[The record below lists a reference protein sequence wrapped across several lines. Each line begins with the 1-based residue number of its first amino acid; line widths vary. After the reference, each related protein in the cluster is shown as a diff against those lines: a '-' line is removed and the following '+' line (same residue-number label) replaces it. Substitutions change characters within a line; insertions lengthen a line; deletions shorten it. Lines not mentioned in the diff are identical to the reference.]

1 MKKKVK
7 LFSKMLSIFL
17 TIVLMVQVLPMNA
30 IASIV
35 DDITANANSDN
46 ILDDIPEPTDTSQ
59 TEPEVVAEEISKRE
73 QNVKH
78 FRMDDG
84 TYKAVQYE
92 GSVHFMLNDEWTDY
106 DNTLTEVDA
115 DEEENENKSVKNKDL
130 KNTLADYSVRLSK
143 KTNGKKFVRIEKDG
157 YKLSWYYTN
166 ANKSTAKITEI
177 VDDGDDFTL
186 EKISSKVVYEDVYEN
201 TDFEYIVS
209 PDGLKENI
217 ILQKAGTQ
225 TVFEAEYKV
234 DKLSP
239 VQVDSKT
246 INLVSENGEV
256 IYTISAPYMTDSN
269 NQNSSGV
276 TLTLSAVDNNKFT
289 VTTTL
294 DENWLNDDSRVYP
307 VTVDPMVMTKPD
319 PATIDNKYLTTNSS
333 NLSAYGSMYVGKE
346 ANMGQTRSA
355 VKFTSIPVLDK
366 GDMVCGAV
374 INLAQLQ
381 YEHVSNTQLQI
392 NAYEITSAWS
402 GFNNSAPGICTSTNP
417 VHDDKVLD
425 YVTTTASNNY
435 TQISW
440 NITPVVKKW
449 YNNPST
455 NHGIFFAP
463 SDTRWAYVQ
472 LAADFNNI
480 PNSDPLLI
488 VSYINNRGL
497 EDYWSYTEQN
507 LGTGVGYVNN
517 ATGNLVVNIPICDTS
532 TASLPASISYYYN
545 GYQAGRHFAVSQGGG
560 TYNASRSLCGAGW
573 KLNVDEQL
581 AYLTPGLG
589 NNDDLH
595 AQGFKYT
602 YTDSDGTVLYMKETS
617 SGSSTFEDELGK
629 GYKLTLSGSEWTLT
643 DKQNNKKTFNSGG
656 RLISV
661 QSNQSPDKIE
671 YTYVNSFL
679 KEITDGSG
687 HKITIN
693 RNSNNAITSIIG
705 SLGEVKFSYSGSWLI
720 QIEYP
725 DGETIHFDYDSDY
738 RLTSVTSRD
747 GTKINYTYPTTGDV
761 AHKNR
766 VVGVTEY
773 SAPNS
778 SNIRTVGNSLTFD
791 YNHGN
796 YTKVTDNKNRS
807 VVYNF
812 DNCGRTMSAVDD
824 LGATS
829 TKYTSNVAADN
840 SSTGQYVE
848 QNNKITS
855 VSSSTLPVDNLLKN
869 HSFEN
874 GTNNW
879 YIQTSCI
886 SSDSS
891 TALIGAKSVK
901 MSSSTTNNNTILY
914 QYYTPAKTGEYT
926 FSFYYKTTGLT
937 GNSGGI
943 RAMLQLKNSAEG
955 TSTYIS
961 CPYIRESTN
970 GEWVRA
976 SVTANVTSEISE
988 IVAIIG
994 FQYTIGTAYF
1004 DCAQLEYGPS
1014 ANRYNLVENGSFTQ
1028 GSYGWTAYNS
1038 ETGDSF
1044 NTTQGSIFDTNN
1056 ECPEYITHGAFVHGN
1071 STKNKSLYQNIQIN
1085 MPANQVALQFSG
1097 FACGESVPK
1106 SSGRY
1111 FALDLKFGYS
1121 DGTSQYVVVDF
1132 NYDSTTWQYVSQLV
1146 MPSQANQSKTVSYV
1160 TVYFLYYQNQNWAC
1174 FTGMNLNIDKT
1185 GVVYSYDSKGNLV
1198 SAKDMA
1204 DRDTVA
1210 GIDDVNRMTGYT
1222 DEENVN
1228 YTYTYNSDNTTSGT
1242 TKYQL
1247 ASLVHTNYAQR
1258 YEFTYDKHGNVKQTV
1273 KSNTGNNPDIYPMR
1287 TDSKYS
1293 DSGDK
1298 LESTIDSLR
1307 NEVKYNYKTN
1317 DLRVASVT
1325 QNDKTVNYE
1334 YYDGTSLIKRI
1345 WSQYTNIDGTTKT
1358 AENGYV
1364 YENDRIKSITHNGF
1378 SYNFTY
1384 DNFGNRLTTSI
1395 GNMLLMTNQY
1405 DANNG
1410 RLTRSTYGNGHY
1422 VENEYDYFDRITGIK
1437 YNGTKLFGYVYN
1449 SDGLVSRH
1457 IDNVNNK
1464 TYNYNYD
1471 MLGRLQRMDVT
1482 GGNSILYKYNNLN
1495 QVTGTT
1501 YNFNNTTKS
1510 STYDYFNGGV
1520 PCNTTYPNGASK
1532 TRQLNGQAQVRP
1544 VTLTTTEGKQWKT
1557 NCVYYTPANT
1567 GTVSY
1572 TTNLV
1577 GSYTFDH
1584 LGRTISYTYDG
1595 SGNIATKAD
1604 TKYSTTDKIEYFYDE
1619 LNQLIRENDPYSNKT
1634 ITYLYDAGGNIVQKK
1649 EYAYTKSDNL
1659 GTPTDT
1665 ISYTY
1670 DAQWKDLL
1678 TSYGGNAITYDAIGN
1693 PIDFMGSTLT
1703 WERGRRLSTMTLAD
1717 GSTASY
1723 KYNADGIRT
1732 QKTVGGVTTDFFLE
1746 GSTIVAQKTGNDVI
1760 WYYFDG
1766 DGTRDAIEY
1775 DGDVY
1780 YYMYNPQGDVIGLFD
1795 ENLNVVVEYTYDSWG
1810 NVSITG
1816 SRKDNLGKANPFRYR
1831 GYYYDEESGMYY
1843 LNSRYYHPE
1852 IGRFINADGE
1862 FSEIGGEILG
1872 YNLFA
1877 YCFNNP
1883 VNMSDSTG
1891 KWPKWL
1897 SGALNVVSGV
1907 AQMAVGSAL
1916 GAFTSWTGI
1925 GAVAAGFLMI
1935 NGAATVTQGVGQI
1948 VNDVSKSNVLREDN
1962 IVRTSV
1968 KNVGRTIGGNAGA
1981 EIAGGIYDVAVIA
1994 SNLYAGKVSL
2004 EQSMPQ
2010 IVKSKI
2016 FSANNGYG
2024 FKVGKNIE
2032 MFYRNPNAAGGL
2044 GGTIFSYKGP
2054 LGKFRIDWDP
2064 TYGFHSH
2071 PPGH

>member
-1 MKKKVK
+1 MKKKISLLCKV
-7 LFSKMLSIFL
+7 LSVFL
-17 TIVLMVQVLPMNA
+17 AIILVFQMVPAQI
-30 IASIV
+30 IAEAYEDVVSE
-35 DDITANANSDN
+35 TADNSSDV
-46 ILDDIPEPTDTSQ
+46 PSGETSATEQ
-59 TEPEVVAEEISKRE
+59 EPEVVAEEISKRE

-84 TYKAVQYE
+84 TYKAVQYD

-166 ANKSTAKITEI
+166 ANKVTAKITETA
-177 VDDGDDFTL
+177 DDGDDFTL

-246 INLVSENGEV
+246 INLVSANGEV
-256 IYTISAPYMTDSN
+256 VYTISAPYMTDSN
-269 NQNSSGV
+269 NQNSPGV

-355 VKFTSIPVLDK
+355 VKFTSIPTLDK

-545 GYQAGRHFAVSQGGG
+545 GYQAGRHFAVTQGGG
-560 TYNASRSLCGAGW
+560 IYNPSSSISGAGW

-643 DKQNNKKTFNSGG
+643 DKQNNKKTFTSGG
-656 RLISV
+656 RLKTV
-661 QSNQSPDKIE
+661 QTNQSYDTI
-671 YTYVNSFL
+671 TYNYDDNMFL
-679 KEITDGSG
+679 EEIVDGSG

-705 SLGEVKFSYSGSWLI
+705 SLGEVKFNYSGSWLVKI
-720 QIEYP
+720 TYP
-725 DGETIHFDYDSDY
+725 DGGTIHFDYDSDY

-796 YTKVTDNKNRS
+796 YTKVTDNKGRS

-1111 FALDLKFGYS
+1111 FALDLKFCYS

-1222 DEENVN
+1222 DEENSN
-1228 YTYTYNSDNTTSGT
+1228 YTYTYNTDNTSLGT

-1247 ASLVHTNYAQR
+1247 AALTHTDHNLK
-1258 YEFTYDKHGNVKQTV
+1258 YEFTYDKHGNVIKTI
-1273 KSNTGNNPDIYPMR
+1273 KSSTKEDSSAYPMR
-1287 TDSKYS
+1287 IDSEYS
-1293 DSGDK
+1293 ESGDI
-1298 LESTIDSLR
+1298 LLSTTDSLR
-1307 NEVKYNYKTN
+1307 NKVEYGYEGN
-1317 DLRVASVT
+1317 DLRVSYVK
-1325 QNDKTVNYE
+1325 QNNKRINYIYAGKTNLVRE
-1334 YYDGTSLIKRI
+1334 AWSEFTAVDGTSRFA
-1345 WSQYTNIDGTTKT
+1345 SNY
-1358 AENGYV
+1358 YV

-1384 DNFGNRLTTSI
+1384 DNFGNRLTTSV
-1395 GNMLLMTNQY
+1395 GNRLLMTNQY
-1405 DANNG
+1405 GANNG
-1410 RLTRSTYGNGHY
+1410 LLTRSTYGNGHY
-1422 VENEYDYFDRITGIK
+1422 VENEYDYFDRITGVK
-1437 YNGTKLFGYVYN
+1437 YNGTKLFSYVYN
-1449 SDGLVSRH
+1449 SDGLVNRH

-1471 MLGRLQRMDVT
+1471 MLGRLQRMDIT

-1501 YNFNNTTKS
+1501 YNFNGVTKS
-1510 STYDYFNGGV
+1510 STYTYDKGSI
-1520 PCNTTYPNGASK
+1520 PKLTTYPNNATKAHG
-1532 TRQLNGQAQVRP
+1532 LNDQAQLDETV
-1544 VTLTTTEGKQWKT
+1544 LTTTGTNQWET
-1557 NCVYYTPANT
+1557 ACVYYTAIDD
-1567 GTVSY
+1567 GVSY

-1577 GSYTFDH
+1577 GDYTFKEI
-1584 LGRTISYTYDG
+1584 GRTISYTYDG

-1604 TKYSTTDKIEYFYDE
+1604 TKYSTTDKIEYFYDK
-1619 LNQLIRENDPYSNKT
+1619 LNQLIRENDPVANKT
-1634 ITYLYDAGGNIVQKK
+1634 ITYVYDDGGNILEKR
-1649 EYAYTKSDNL
+1649 EYDYTTSSTL
-1659 GTPTDT
+1659 GTPTKT
-1665 ISYTY
+1665 ITYTY

-1678 TSYGGNAITYDAIGN
+1678 TSYDGKTITYDAIGN
-1693 PIDFMGSTLT
+1693 PLTFDGATLT
-1703 WERGRRLSTMTLAD
+1703 WERGRKLSTMSLAN

-1732 QKTVGGVTTDFFLE
+1732 QKTVGGVTTDYFLE

-1852 IGRFINADGE
+1852 IGRFINADGYVQT
-1862 FSEIGGEILG
+1862 GQGILDK
-1872 YNLFA
+1872 NMFA
-1877 YCFNNP
+1877 YCMNNP
-1883 VNMSDSTG
+1883 VNYVDPYGNCPYNGTAADFHRLEYGLPSLDCTCGYSEPSQVIYSNG
-1891 KWPKWL
+1891 QVIHIYK
-1897 SGALNVVSGV
+1897 SEDDANNVYP
-1907 AQMAVGSAL
+1907 L
-1916 GAFTSWTGI
+1916 T
-1925 GAVAAGFLMI
+1925 
-1935 NGAATVTQGVGQI
+1935 
-1948 VNDVSKSNVLREDN
+1948 KSNTVRVVDYRSNRDSN
-1962 IVRTSV
+1962 IKILDSYKFDSPKIQNIILTALVNY
-1968 KNVGRTIGGNAGA
+1968 NVQNPSTPSWNRTIDSMLLEWDIHNVAYNF
-1981 EIAGGIYDVAVIA
+1981 GISPA
-1994 SNLYAGKVSL
+1994 STAHVDLNNNDEGKGWL
-2004 EQSMPQ
+2004 AFIWERGIKPRLP
-2010 IVKSKI
+2010 
-2016 FSANNGYG
+2016 F
-2024 FKVGKNIE
+2024 
-2032 MFYRNPNAAGGL
+2032 
-2044 GGTIFSYKGP
+2044 
-2054 LGKFRIDWDP
+2054 
-2064 TYGFHSH
+2064 
-2071 PPGH
+2071 

>member
-92 GSVHFMLNDEWTDY
+92 GSVHFILNDEWTDY

-166 ANKSTAKITEI
+166 ANKVTAKITEI

-217 ILQKAGTQ
+217 ILQNAGTQ

-246 INLVSENGEV
+246 INLVSANGEV
-256 IYTISAPYMTDSN
+256 IYTISAPYMADSN

-435 TQISW
+435 KQISW
-440 NITPVVKKW
+440 NITSVVKKW

-560 TYNASRSLCGAGW
+560 TYNASKSLCGAGW

-629 GYKLTLSGSEWTLT
+629 GYKLTLSGSEWILT

-738 RLTSVTSRD
+738 RLTSVISRD

-829 TKYTSNVAADN
+829 TKYTANVAADS

-869 HSFEN
+869 HNFEN
-874 GTNNW
+874 GKNYW
-879 YIQTSCI
+879 SSQTSCS
-886 SSDSS
+886 SSDS
-891 TALIGAKSVK
+891 TNAFIGSKSIKFTSNV
-901 MSSSTTNNNTILY
+901 TTNNAIIY
-914 QYYTPAKTGEYT
+914 QAYTPTKTGEYT
-926 FSFYYKTTGLT
+926 FSFYYKTADELT
-937 GNSGGI
+937 GTGGI
-943 RAMLQLKNSAEG
+943 RAMIELKKSDG
-955 TSTYIS
+955 SSSTYIS
-961 CPYIRESTN
+961 SPYTREDTN

-976 SVTANVTSEISE
+976 SVTANVTSGISQ

-994 FQYTIGTAYF
+994 FQYTIGTAYV

-1014 ANRYNLVENGSFTQ
+1014 ANRYNLVENGSFTR
-1028 GSYGWTAYNS
+1028 GSDGWTNNNM
-1038 ETGDSF
+1038 ETGDIF
-1044 NTTQGSIFDTNN
+1044 TTTQGSIFDTNN
-1056 ECPEYITHGAFVHGN
+1056 ECPEYITHGVFLHGN
-1071 STKNKSLYQNIQIN
+1071 AAKNKAIYQNIQIN

-1106 SSGRY
+1106 ASGRL
-1111 FALDLKFGYS
+1111 FALDLRFVYS

-1146 MPSQANQSKTVSYV
+1146 MPSQANQSKTVNYV

-1222 DEENVN
+1222 DEENSN
-1228 YTYTYNSDNTTSGT
+1228 YTYTYNDDNEA

-1258 YEFTYDKHGNVKQTV
+1258 YEFTYDEHGNVKQTV
-1273 KSNTGNNPDIYPMR
+1273 KKHATDNTIYPMQ
-1287 TDSKYS
+1287 TDSEYS
-1293 DSGDK
+1293 ESGDR
-1298 LESTIDSLR
+1298 LISTTDSLR
-1307 NEVKYNYKTN
+1307 NKVEYGYEG
-1317 DLRVASVT
+1317 DSLRVAFVK
-1325 QNDKTVNYE
+1325 QNN
-1334 YYDGTSLIKRI
+1334 KRI
-1345 WSQYTNIDGTTKT
+1345 NYIYAGKTNLVREAWSEFTAVDGSPRF
-1358 AENGYV
+1358 ASNYYE
-1364 YENDRIKSITHNGF
+1364 YENDRISSITHNGF

-1384 DNFGNRLTTSI
+1384 DNFGNRLTTSV
-1395 GNMLLMTNQY
+1395 GNRLLMTNQY
-1405 DANNG
+1405 GANNG
-1410 RLTRSTYGNGHY
+1410 LLVKSTYGNGHY
-1422 VENEYDYFDRITGIK
+1422 VENEYDYFDRITGVK

-1449 SDGLVSRH
+1449 SDGLVNRH

-1464 TYNYNYD
+1464 TYNYEYD

-1501 YNFNNTTKS
+1501 YKFNGVTKS
-1510 STYDYFNGGV
+1510 STYTYKIGGI
-1520 PCNTTYPNGASK
+1520 PDLTTYPNGASK

-1544 VTLTTTEGKQWKT
+1544 VYLTTTEQKVWET
-1557 NCVYYTPANT
+1557 NCVYYTPENT
-1567 GTVSY
+1567 GSTLY

-1577 GSYTFDH
+1577 GGYTFKE

-1634 ITYLYDAGGNIVQKK
+1634 ITYLYDDGGNILEKR
-1649 EYAYTKSDNL
+1649 EYDYTKSSTL
-1659 GTPTDT
+1659 GTPTKT
-1665 ISYTY
+1665 ITYTY

-1678 TSYGGNAITYDAIGN
+1678 TSYDGKSITYDAIGN
-1693 PIDFMGSTLT
+1693 PINFMGSTLT
-1703 WERGRRLSTMTLAD
+1703 WERGRKLSTMSLAN

-1723 KYNADGIRT
+1723 KYNADGVRT

-1775 DGDVY
+1775 GGNVY

-1795 ENLNVVVEYTYDSWG
+1795 DYLNVVVEYTYDSWG
-1810 NVSITG
+1810 KVKTTG
-1816 SRKDNLGKANPFRYR
+1816 TLKDTLGKANPFRYR

-1852 IGRFINADGE
+1852 IGRFINADGYIQTGQ
-1862 FSEIGGEILG
+1862 SILDK
-1872 YNLFA
+1872 NMFA
-1877 YCFNNP
+1877 YCMNNP
-1883 VNMSDSTG
+1883 VNYVDFSGEFPWAIAIFLALTTVVGGILGANSERKLAEAPLKSKETTDTSKKTQLNNSTYDDSSTQGDNTALTTG
-1891 KWPKWL
+1891 DRVKNTL
-1897 SGALNVVSGV
+1897 IGAALGTLVGSGVVMITGMGATLATGSATAIIEVLGVSGSQTFV
-1907 AQMAVGSAL
+1907 
-1916 GAFTSWTGI
+1916 I
-1925 GAVAAGFLMI
+1925 GAVTYNL
-1935 NGAATVTQGVGQI
+1935 
-1948 VNDVSKSNVLREDN
+1948 
-1962 IVRTSV
+1962 
-1968 KNVGRTIGGNAGA
+1968 
-1981 EIAGGIYDVAVIA
+1981 VAMVFA
-1994 SNLYAGKVSL
+1994 PFFG
-2004 EQSMPQ
+2004 
-2010 IVKSKI
+2010 
-2016 FSANNGYG
+2016 
-2024 FKVGKNIE
+2024 IE
-2032 MFYRNPNAAGGL
+2032 MEP
-2044 GGTIFSYKGP
+2044 IEWEK
-2054 LGKFRIDWDP
+2054 
-2064 TYGFHSH
+2064 
-2071 PPGH
+2071 

>member
-17 TIVLMVQVLPMNA
+17 AIVLMVQVLPMNA
-30 IASIV
+30 MASIL

-46 ILDDIPEPTDTSQ
+46 ILDDIPEPTDISQ

-84 TYKAVQYE
+84 TYKAVQYD

-106 DNTLTEVDA
+106 DNTLIEVDA

-166 ANKSTAKITEI
+166 ANKSTAKITET
-177 VDDGDDFTL
+177 VDDDDDFTL

-217 ILQKAGTQ
+217 LLQNAGTQ

-246 INLVSENGEV
+246 INLVSASGEV

-276 TLTLSAVDNNKFT
+276 TITFSKVKNNKFT

-307 VTVDPMVMTKPD
+307 VTVDPMVMTKRD

-366 GDMVCGAV
+366 GDLVCGAA
-374 INLAQLQ
+374 INLGQLR
-381 YEHVSNTQLQI
+381 YDHVSNTQLQI

-402 GFNNSAPGICTSTNP
+402 GFNNSAPGICTSTDP

-435 TQISW
+435 KQISW
-440 NITPVVKKW
+440 NITSIVKKW
-449 YNNPST
+449 YNNPNS
-455 NHGIFFAP
+455 NYGIFFAP

-472 LAADFNNI
+472 LSSDT
-480 PNSDPLLI
+480 NSITNGEPVLV

-545 GYQAGRHFAVSQGGG
+545 GYQAGRHFAVYLGGG
-560 TYNASRSLCGAGW
+560 QYGSSKSICGSGW
-573 KLNVDEQL
+573 KLNVDEHITELDTEIEENKKLNQ
-581 AYLTPGLG
+581 
-589 NNDDLH
+589 
-595 AQGFKYT
+595 QGFKYT
-602 YTDSDGTVLYMKETS
+602 YTDSDGTILYLKETS
-617 SGSSTFEDELGK
+617 SGSNVYEDELGK
-629 GYKLTLSGSEWTLT
+629 GYKLSKSGSEWILT

-679 KEITDGSG
+679 TDITDGSG

-725 DGETIHFDYDSDY
+725 DGKTIHFDYDSDY

-747 GTKINYTYPTTGDV
+747 KTKINYTYPTTGDV

-778 SNIRTVGNSLTFD
+778 NNTRTVGNSLTFE

-796 YTKVTDNKNRS
+796 YTKVTDNKGRS

-812 DNCGRTMSAVDD
+812 DNCGRTISAVDD

-829 TKYTSNVAADN
+829 TKYTTNVAADN
-840 SSTGQYVE
+840 SSKGQYVE

-869 HSFEN
+869 HSFEKGKN
-874 GTNNW
+874 YW
-879 YIQTSCI
+879 SSQTSCS
-886 SSDSS
+886 SSDA
-891 TALIGAKSVK
+891 TIAFIGSKSIK
-901 MSSSTTNNNTILY
+901 FTSNETTNNAIIY
-914 QYYTPAKTGEYT
+914 QSYTPTKTGEYT
-926 FSFYYKTTGLT
+926 FSFYYKTDDVLT
-937 GNSGGI
+937 GSGGV
-943 RAMLQLKNSAEG
+943 RAMIELKKSDGSA
-955 TSTYIS
+955 STYIS
-961 CPYIRESTN
+961 SPYTREDTS

-1004 DCAQLEYGPS
+1004 DCAQLEYGSS

-1028 GSYGWTAYNS
+1028 GSYGWLSNNM
-1038 ETGDSF
+1038 ETGDSY

-1056 ECPEYITHGAFVHGN
+1056 ECPEYITHGVFLHGN
-1071 STKNKSLYQNIQIN
+1071 AAKNKTVFQNIQIN

-1111 FALDLKFGYS
+1111 FSLDLMFSYS
-1121 DGTSQYVVVDF
+1121 DGTSEFVVVDF
-1132 NYDSTTWQYVSQLV
+1132 NYDSTTWQYVSQLIL
-1146 MPSQANQSKTVSYV
+1146 PSQANQSKTVNFV
-1160 TVYFLYYQNQNWAC
+1160 RVYFLYYKNQNWAC
-1174 FTGMNLNIDKT
+1174 FTGMNLNIDKS
-1185 GVVYSYDSKGNLV
+1185 GVLYSYDSKGNLV

-1222 DEENVN
+1222 DEENSN
-1228 YTYTYNSDNTTSGT
+1228 YTYTYNDDNEA

-1258 YEFTYDKHGNVKQTV
+1258 YEFTYDEHGNVKQTV
-1273 KSNTGNNPDIYPMR
+1273 KKHATDNTIYPMQ
-1287 TDSKYS
+1287 TDSEYS
-1293 DSGDK
+1293 ESGDR
-1298 LESTIDSLR
+1298 LISTTDSLR
-1307 NEVKYNYKTN
+1307 NKVEYGYEG
-1317 DLRVASVT
+1317 DSLRVAFVK
-1325 QNDKTVNYE
+1325 QNN
-1334 YYDGTSLIKRI
+1334 KRI
-1345 WSQYTNIDGTTKT
+1345 NYIYAGKTNLVREAWSEFTAVDGSPRF
-1358 AENGYV
+1358 ASNYYE
-1364 YENDRIKSITHNGF
+1364 YENDRISSITHNGF

-1384 DNFGNRLTTSI
+1384 DNFGNRLTTSV
-1395 GNMLLMTNQY
+1395 GNRLLMTNQY
-1405 DANNG
+1405 GANNG
-1410 RLTRSTYGNGHY
+1410 LLVKSTYGNGHY
-1422 VENEYDYFDRITGIK
+1422 VENEYDYFDRITGVK

-1449 SDGLVSRH
+1449 SDGLVNRH

-1464 TYNYNYD
+1464 TYNYEYD

-1501 YNFNNTTKS
+1501 YKFNGVTKS
-1510 STYDYFNGGV
+1510 STYTYKIGGI
-1520 PCNTTYPNGASK
+1520 PDLTTYPNGASK

-1544 VTLTTTEGKQWKT
+1544 VYLTTTEQKVWET
-1557 NCVYYTPANT
+1557 NCVYYTPENT
-1567 GTVSY
+1567 GSTLY

-1577 GSYTFDH
+1577 GGYTFKE

-1634 ITYLYDAGGNIVQKK
+1634 ITYLYDDGGNILEKR
-1649 EYAYTKSDNL
+1649 EYDYTKSSTL
-1659 GTPTDT
+1659 GTPTKT
-1665 ISYTY
+1665 ITYTY

-1678 TSYGGNAITYDAIGN
+1678 TSYDGKSITYDAIGN
-1693 PIDFMGSTLT
+1693 PINFMGSTLT
-1703 WERGRRLSTMTLAD
+1703 WERGRKLSTMSLAN

-1723 KYNADGIRT
+1723 KYNADGVRT

-1775 DGDVY
+1775 GGNVY

-1795 ENLNVVVEYTYDSWG
+1795 DYLNVVVEYTYDSWG
-1810 NVSITG
+1810 KVKTTG
-1816 SRKDNLGKANPFRYR
+1816 TLKDTLGKANPFRYR
-1831 GYYYDEESGMYY
+1831 GYYYDEETGFYY
-1843 LNSRYYHPE
+1843 VSSRYYNPE
-1852 IGRFINADGE
+1852 IGRWISPEPNVYNGE
-1862 FSEIGGEILG
+1862 FDEGAGLIG
-1872 YNLFA
+1872 YNVYA
-1877 YCFNNP
+1877 YCANNP
-1883 VNMSDSTG
+1883 VNNIDPTGEFVISTAVLIG
-1891 KWPKWL
+1891 IGI
-1897 SGALNVVSGV
+1897 GALIGGTAGGVYGYKKAVKNNVAKQDRWKYVVGYGLGGAVVGGV
-1907 AQMAVGSAL
+1907 IGGFVGYGAGVAL
-1916 GAFTSWTGI
+1916 GAKASSGLVVKSISKALSSVSRNTMHHIMQSKHAWGQVLKRATWNNVKSLI
-1925 GAVAAGFLMI
+1925 NTTMQKGATTLI
-1935 NGAATVTQGVGQI
+1935 NKQGNALIYEAVR
-1948 VNDVSKSNVLREDN
+1948 NN
-1962 IVRTSV
+1962 IVVR
-1968 KNVGRTIGGNAGA
+1968 
-1981 EIAGGIYDVAVIA
+1981 YAVIDGIIKISDA
-1994 SNLYAGKVSL
+1994 W
-2004 EQSMPQ
+2004 
-2010 IVKSKI
+2010 VKT
-2016 FSANNGYG
+2016 
-2024 FKVGKNIE
+2024 
-2032 MFYRNPNAAGGL
+2032 R
-2044 GGTIFSYKGP
+2044 
-2054 LGKFRIDWDP
+2054 
-2064 TYGFHSH
+2064 
-2071 PPGH
+2071 

>member
-1 MKKKVK
+1 MKNKISLLCKV
-7 LFSKMLSIFL
+7 LSVFL
-17 TIVLMVQVLPMNA
+17 AIILVVQMVPAQI
-30 IASIV
+30 IAEAYEGAVSE
-35 DDITANANSDN
+35 ITDNSS
-46 ILDDIPEPTDTSQ
+46 DIPSGETSTTEP
-59 TEPEVVAEEISKRE
+59 EPEVVAEEISKRE

-166 ANKSTAKITEI
+166 ANKSTAKITET
-177 VDDGDDFTL
+177 VDDDNDFTL
-186 EKISSKVVYEDVYEN
+186 EKISSKVVYENVYEN

-256 IYTISAPYMTDSN
+256 IYTISAPYMIDSN

-276 TLTLSAVDNNKFT
+276 TLTLSDVKNNKFT

-294 DENWLNDDSRVYP
+294 DENWLNDGSRAYP
-307 VTVDPMVMTKPD
+307 ITVDPMVMTKPD

-333 NLSAYGSMYVGKE
+333 NLNAYGSMYVGKE

-435 TQISW
+435 KQISW
-440 NITPVVKKW
+440 NITSVVKKW

-517 ATGNLVVNIPICDTS
+517 ATGNLVVNIPVCDTS

-643 DKQNNKKTFNSGG
+643 DKQNNKKTFTSGG
-656 RLISV
+656 RLKTV
-661 QSNQSPDKIE
+661 QTNQSYDTI
-671 YTYVNSFL
+671 TYNYDDNMFL
-679 KEITDGSG
+679 EEIVDGSG

-705 SLGEVKFSYSGSWLI
+705 SLGEVKFNYSGSWLVKI
-720 QIEYP
+720 TYP
-725 DGETIHFDYDSDY
+725 DGGTIHFDYDSDY

-796 YTKVTDNKNRS
+796 YTKVTDNKGRS

-812 DNCGRTMSAVDD
+812 DNCGRTISAVDD

-829 TKYTSNVAADN
+829 TKYTANVAADN

-874 GTNNW
+874 GKNNW
-879 YIQTSCI
+879 STQLNCFYLY
-886 SSDSS
+886 SDA
-891 TALIGAKSVK
+891 ALIGAKSIK
-901 MSSSTTNNNTILY
+901 MLSGTTANNSIMY
-914 QYYTPAKTGEYT
+914 QTYTPTKTGDYT
-926 FSFYYKTTGLT
+926 FSFYYKTEAALT
-937 GNSGGI
+937 GDGGI
-943 RAMLQLKNSAEG
+943 RAMIELKKSDGSASTFVSG
-955 TSTYIS
+955 TYS
-961 CPYIRESTN
+961 REDTL
-970 GEWVRA
+970 GEWVRT
-976 SVTANVTSEISE
+976 SVTANVTSDISE

-994 FQYTIGTAYF
+994 FQYTKGTAYV
-1004 DCAQLEYGPS
+1004 DCAQLEYGSS
-1014 ANRYNLVENGSFTQ
+1014 ANRYNLVENGSFSR
-1028 GSYGWTAYNS
+1028 GSDGWTSSNM
-1038 ETGDSF
+1038 ETGDSY

-1056 ECPEYITHGAFVHGN
+1056 ECPEYITHGVFLHGN
-1071 STKNKSLYQNIQIN
+1071 AAKNKAIYQNIQIN

-1106 SSGRY
+1106 SGGRL
-1111 FALDLKFGYS
+1111 FALDLRFVYS

-1146 MPSQANQSKTVSYV
+1146 MPSQENQSKTVNYV
-1160 TVYFLYYQNQNWAC
+1160 TVYFLYYQNQNWSC

-1185 GVVYSYDSKGNLV
+1185 GAVYSYDEKGNLV

-1204 DRDTVA
+1204 DRGTVA

-1222 DEENVN
+1222 DEENSN
-1228 YTYTYNSDNTTSGT
+1228 YTYEYNVDDEDEGT

-1247 ASLVHTNYAQR
+1247 KSLVYTDYDLK
-1258 YEFTYDKHGNVKQTV
+1258 YEFTYDMHGNIVKTT
-1273 KSNTGNNPDIYPMR
+1273 KADTDNTTKLMQ

-1298 LESTIDSLR
+1298 LEYTIDSLR
-1307 NEVKYNYKTN
+1307 NKTTYGYKTN

-1334 YYDGTSLIKRI
+1334 YYNGTSLVKKI
-1345 WSQYTNIDGTTKT
+1345 WSQFTNIDGTLQR
-1358 AENGYV
+1358 AENSYE

-1384 DNFGNRLTTSI
+1384 DNFGNRLTTSV
-1395 GNMLLMTNQY
+1395 GNRLLMTNQY
-1405 DANNG
+1405 GANNG
-1410 RLTRSTYGNGHY
+1410 LLTRSTYGNGHY
-1422 VENEYDYFDRITGIK
+1422 VENEYDYFDRITGVK
-1437 YNGTKLFGYVYN
+1437 YNGTKLFSYVYN
-1449 SDGLVSRH
+1449 SDGLVNRY

-1471 MLGRLQRMDVT
+1471 MLGRVQRMDVSD
-1482 GGNSILYKYNNLN
+1482 GNSILYKYNNLN

-1501 YNFNNTTKS
+1501 YKFNGATKS
-1510 STYDYFNGGV
+1510 PSYTYRKGGI
-1520 PCNTTYPNGASK
+1520 PESTTYPNGADK
-1532 TRQLNGQAQVRP
+1532 IYRINGLTQISAQHLITPEAGSWR
-1544 VTLTTTEGKQWKT
+1544 TSYT
-1557 NCVYYTPANT
+1557 YYTPENT
-1567 GTVSY
+1567 GTETY
-1572 TTNLV
+1572 TTNLI
-1577 GSYTFDH
+1577 GSYTFNKI
-1584 LGRTISYTYDG
+1584 GRTISYTYDG

-1604 TKYSTTDKIEYFYDE
+1604 TKYSSTDKIEYFYDE
-1619 LNQLIRENDPYSNKT
+1619 LNQLIRENDPVANKT
-1634 ITYLYDAGGNIVQKK
+1634 TTYLYDVGGNMLEKN
-1649 EYAYTKSDNL
+1649 EYVHTTSDTL

-1665 ISYTY
+1665 ITYTY

-1678 TSYGGNAITYDAIGN
+1678 TSYDGKSITYDAIGN
-1693 PIDFMGSTLT
+1693 PLTFDGATLT
-1703 WERGRRLSTMTLAD
+1703 WERGRKLSSITFAND
-1717 GSTASY
+1717 VTANY

-1732 QKTVGGVTTDFFLE
+1732 QKTVGGVTTDYFLE

-1760 WYYFDG
+1760 WYYFG
-1766 DGTRDAIEY
+1766 SDGTRDAIEY
-1775 DGDVY
+1775 NGTVY

-1795 ENLNVVVEYTYDSWG
+1795 GNTNVVVEYTYDSWG
-1810 NVSITG
+1810 KIIDVDDTSGVGLAN
-1816 SRKDNLGKANPFRYR
+1816 ANPFRYR

-1852 IGRFINADGE
+1852 IGRFINADGLVQT
-1862 FSEIGGEILG
+1862 GQGILDK
-1872 YNLFA
+1872 NMFA
-1877 YCFNNP
+1877 YCLNNP
-1883 VNMSDSTG
+1883 VNYVDPNGDCPYNGTAADFHRLEYGLPSLDCTCGYSEPSQVIYSNG
-1891 KWPKWL
+1891 QVIHIYK
-1897 SGALNVVSGV
+1897 SEDDANNVYP
-1907 AQMAVGSAL
+1907 L
-1916 GAFTSWTGI
+1916 T
-1925 GAVAAGFLMI
+1925 
-1935 NGAATVTQGVGQI
+1935 
-1948 VNDVSKSNVLREDN
+1948 KSNTVRVVDYRSNRDSN
-1962 IVRTSV
+1962 IKILDSYKFDSPKIQNIILTALVDY
-1968 KNVGRTIGGNAGA
+1968 NVQNPSTPSWNRTIDSMLLEWDIHNVAYNFGISPASTAHVDLNNKVHRGRFLVLT
-1981 EIAGGIYDVAVIA
+1981 EIVECTGDG
-1994 SNLYAGKVSL
+1994 SL
-2004 EQSMPQ
+2004 C
-2010 IVKSKI
+2010 
-2016 FSANNGYG
+2016 
-2024 FKVGKNIE
+2024 
-2032 MFYRNPNAAGGL
+2032 
-2044 GGTIFSYKGP
+2044 
-2054 LGKFRIDWDP
+2054 
-2064 TYGFHSH
+2064 
-2071 PPGH
+2071 